1 MTKLNLKVGDTV
13 VVISGKDKG
22 KTGKITF
29 VDRQKMRA
37 VVEGVNIITKH
48 QKPRSQKDKGGI
60 IKRPAPVDM
69 SNLMIFCAACGKA
82 TRVAHQEINGKKVRV
97 CKKCGVSLDKEFV
110 KASKKEAKKKA
121 DQKPAEEVQTQEIKA
136 EEPAVEA
143 KPVAKKTT
151 TKATTAKT
159 AETKVKTQSA
169 KTSTSTARRSTNRGK

>member
-22 KTGKITF
+22 KSGKITNI
-29 VDRQKMRA
+29 DRETKRA

-60 IKRPAPVDM
+60 IKRPAPVDI
-69 SNLMIFCAACGKA
+69 SNLMLYCAACGKA

-110 KASKKEAKKKA
+110 KASKKEAKKSTVKA
-121 DQKPAEEVQTQEIKA
+121 SDLKGAKLKAATETTEEA
-136 EEPAVEA
+136 P
-143 KPVAKKTT
+143 KKTT
-151 TKATTAKT
+151 KKSTAK
-159 AETKVKTQSA
+159 KVSE
-169 KTSTSTARRSTNRGK
+169 